1 MKGTDHSDELAG
13 KKLTLTDKIYQD
25 IKDDI
30 SSKAFQPGEKLNIK
44 ELARKYQVSDT
55 PVKQAL
61 QRLAEE
67 KLVVNTP
74 NKGMSVRALTPHE
87 LQDIF
92 DMRLMMD
99 TFFIKDIVTTLNY
112 NQALRQ
118 QLLNCLEAQRKF
130 VETDD
135 SNHKPDEFFELDM
148 DFHTLYLA
156 ASGNQKAVDV
166 FRDLQPFTYASGTYV
181 SQPHYRDCECV
192 DEHQAILDAALAS
205 DLDALVTAVTT
216 HLNNS
221 RKALQ
226 LIFKV
231 NQMVY
236 HE

>member
-1 MKGTDHSDELAG
+1 
-13 KKLTLTDKIYQD
+13 
-25 IKDDI
+25 
-30 SSKAFQPGEKLNIK
+30 
-44 ELARKYQVSDT
+44 
-55 PVKQAL
+55 
-61 QRLAEE
+61 
-67 KLVVNTP
+67 
-74 NKGMSVRALTPHE
+74 MSVRALTPHE

-118 QLLNCLEAQRKF
+118 QLVDCLEAQRKF

>member
-1 MKGTDHSDELAG
+1 MSEKEERMG
-13 KKLTLTDKIYQD
+13 KKQTLTDKIYQD

-30 SSKAFQPGEKLNIK
+30 TAKVFEPGEKLNIK
-44 ELARKYQVSDT
+44 ELARKYNVSDT

-61 QRLAEE
+61 QRLADE
-67 KLVVNTP
+67 KMVVNTP

-87 LQDIF
+87 LNDIF

-99 TFFIKDIVTTLNY
+99 TFFVKDIVTTLNY
-112 NQALRQ
+112 NRALRQ
-118 QLLNCLEAQRKF
+118 QLIDNLEAQRRF
-130 VETDD
+130 IEQNE
-135 SNHKPDEFFELDM
+135 SSRKPEEYFALDLE
-148 DFHTLYLA
+148 FHTLYLA

-166 FRDLQPFTYASGTYV
+166 LRDLQPFTYATGTYV

-192 DEHQAILDAALAS
+192 EEHQAILDAALAS
-205 DLDALVTAVTT
+205 NLDALRDAVAA

-231 NQMVY
+231 SQMVY
-236 HE
+236 PE

>member
-87 LQDIF
+87 LDIF

-118 QLLNCLEAQRKF
+118 QLVDCLEAQRKF

>member
-1 MKGTDHSDELAG
+1 MKETSRDELKG
-13 KKLTLTDKIYQD
+13 KKLTLTDRIYHD

-30 SSKAFQPGEKLNIK
+30 TSKAFQPGEKLNIK

-61 QRLAEE
+61 QKLAEE
-67 KLVVNTP
+67 KMVVNTP
-74 NKGMSVRALTPHE
+74 NKGMSVRAMTPHE
-87 LQDIF
+87 MQDIF

-112 NQALRQ
+112 NTILRQ
-118 QLLNCLEAQRKF
+118 QLINNLEAQKAF
-130 VETDD
+130 IENDD
-135 SNHKPDEFFELDM
+135 SNHKPEEFFELDLE
-148 DFHTLYLA
+148 FHTLYLA

-166 FRDLQPFTYASGTYV
+166 LRDLQPFTYASGTYV
-181 SQPHYRDCECV
+181 SQPRYRDMECV
-192 DEHQAILDAALAS
+192 AEHQAIIDAALAS
-205 DLDALVTAVTT
+205 DLDALTAAVTA

-231 NQMVY
+231 NQLIY
-236 HE
+236 PE